1 MKVSEVYTRNPA
13 TCNPDSN
20 LATAAWA
27 MWEHDC
33 GIVPVIDKDGILR
46 GVLSDRDITMAAIT
60 KNRVPAEIYVRE
72 IMSGAVHS
80 CHPGDDV
87 LSALQTLAAYR
98 IRRLPV
104 VDGDG
109 RLVGILS
116 LSDLVH
122 RAQIPGTGSDEIPAK
137 ELLATLKEV
146 HTPWR
151 EIRKKQPAVAFSRLG
166 R

>member
-1 MKVSEVYTRNPA
+1 VKVRDVYTMNPA
-13 TCNPDSN
+13 RCGPDSN

-27 MWEHDC
+27 MWENDC
-33 GIVPVIDKDGILR
+33 GIVPVVDEDGRLM

-60 KNRVPAEIYVRE
+60 KNRAPSDIHVRE
-72 IMSGAVHS
+72 VMTGAVHS

-87 LSALQTLAAYR
+87 LDTLKTLAAYR

-109 RLVGILS
+109 GLIGVLS

-122 RAQIPGTGSDEIPAK
+122 RAQIPGTAPEEVPAE
-137 ELLATLKEV
+137 ELLVTLKEV
-146 HTPWR
+146 LTPWR
-151 EIRKKQPAVAFSRLG
+151 EIRKKQPTAAFSQSG